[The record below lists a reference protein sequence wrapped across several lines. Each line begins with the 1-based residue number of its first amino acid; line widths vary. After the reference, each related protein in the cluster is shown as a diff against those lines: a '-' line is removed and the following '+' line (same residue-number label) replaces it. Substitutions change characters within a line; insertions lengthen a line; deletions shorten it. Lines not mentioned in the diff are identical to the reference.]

1 MRFYWK
7 GVSAA
12 AGTEAGKAKILRS
25 VTFPKT
31 MDVYNFC
38 SDELKK
44 SLDAGR
50 DFETKL
56 LEEEDS
62 KRGGT
67 NKTGEVE
74 QKKEASEDVEMKEET
89 KEDIKVYIDHTGK
102 RLVGEAAKAAEK
114 SDRERAH
121 DRKLYR
127 PHGTGL
133 DTGAYELIGV
143 VTHKGRSAEGG
154 HYIGW
159 VHAQGDDWIQC
170 DDDICT
176 VVKSEDI
183 LALRGGGDWHTA
195 YINIYR
201 KLEITRETEEEKKM

>member
-1 MRFYWK
+1 
-7 GVSAA
+7 
-12 AGTEAGKAKILRS
+12 
-25 VTFPKT
+25 
-31 MDVYNFC
+31 
-38 SDELKK
+38 
-44 SLDAGR
+44 
-50 DFETKL
+50 
-56 LEEEDS
+56 
-62 KRGGT
+62 
-67 NKTGEVE
+67 
-74 QKKEASEDVEMKEET
+74 MKEET
-89 KEDIKVYIDHTGK
+89 KEEIKVYTDHTGK

-114 SDRERAH
+114 ADNQRAH

-133 DTGAYELIGV
+133 DTGNYELIGV

-159 VHAQGDDWIQC
+159 VHAQGDDCIPC

-176 VVKSEDI
+176 VVKTEDI

-201 KLEITRETEEEKKM
+201 KLEVTRESEEDKKM

>member
-1 MRFYWK
+1 VRFYWK
-7 GVSAA
+7 GVSAT

-25 VTFPKT
+25 VTFPNT

-50 DFETKL
+50 EFETKL
-56 LEEEDS
+56 LEEEDA

-74 QKKEASEDVEMKEET
+74 QKKDASEDVEMKEET

-114 SDRERAH
+114 ADR
-121 DRKLYR
+121 
-127 PHGTGL
+127 
-133 DTGAYELIGV
+133 
-143 VTHKGRSAEGG
+143 
-154 HYIGW
+154 
-159 VHAQGDDWIQC
+159 
-170 DDDICT
+170 
-176 VVKSEDI
+176 
-183 LALRGGGDWHTA
+183 
-195 YINIYR
+195 
-201 KLEITRETEEEKKM
+201 